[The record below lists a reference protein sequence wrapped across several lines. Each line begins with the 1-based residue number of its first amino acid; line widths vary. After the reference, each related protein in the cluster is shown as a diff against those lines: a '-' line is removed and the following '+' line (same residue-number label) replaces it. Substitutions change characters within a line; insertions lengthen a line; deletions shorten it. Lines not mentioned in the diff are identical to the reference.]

1 MAIHLHE
8 KWNPTMVKGF
18 TKGSILASRL
28 TDQFKWDGVRAII
41 VSSPV
46 TVAPQNYNRNGGN
59 NRFGTINDVQDTA
72 QRMEVTQDKCWIL
85 SIDAGNA
92 SEQQKEKKAA
102 EIMVAQTNEQDIPY
116 AEKHAFMKIAHNA
129 GKIVGSTTAL
139 TAANIT
145 TRISAGLSYMNG
157 KSVTG
162 NGRTVFINA
171 AGYQLLVD
179 SGKSLYASRGIV
191 DKAWAKGKVDEYG
204 GADIVLVPDD
214 RWPAHLNFLIVQKQ
228 AACMPYKLKN
238 TRIMEDVG
246 IDGDVLRNHYI
257 FDAFVIGRKCDGVYA
272 DVFTGTNGGTVL
284 AAPTMSADGK
294 ATQATAGV
302 IYVTTDGSDPRYSVS
317 RVAVASGAAPTH
329 TAGDT
334 VKAVAMGATD
344 AVFASPVAEIV
355 TTS

>member
-46 TVAPQNYNRNGGN
+46 TVAPVDYNRNGGRD
-59 NRFGTINDVQDTA
+59 RFGAIKDVQDTA
-72 QRMEVTQDKCWIL
+72 QRMEVLQDKGWIL

-102 EIMVAQTNEQDIPY
+102 DIMVAQTNEQDIPY
-116 AEKHAFMKIAHNA
+116 CEKYAFNKIAHLA
-129 GKIVGSTTAL
+129 GKIVGSATAL

-157 KSVTG
+157 KSVPG

-179 SGKSLYASRGIV
+179 SGKTLYASRGIV

-214 RWPAHLNFLIVQKQ
+214 RWPAHLNFLIVHKQ

-272 DVFTGTNGGTVL
+272 DVNTGSGAGTVL
-284 AAPTMSADGK
+284 AAPTMAADGK
-294 ATQATAGV
+294 VTQANAGV
-302 IYVTTDGSDPRYSVS
+302 IYVTTDGSDPRYSIS
-317 RVAVASGAAPTH
+317 RVAVATGTAPTH
-329 TAGDT
+329 AAGDI
-334 VKAVAMGATD
+334 VKAVAMGASD